1 MSGVEVDFY
10 VRSENI
16 AIQVSYSIADA
27 ETRAREVGALA
38 EIDKHLNPSR
48 LVIVT
53 KDEEDV
59 LQTQKGSKVD
69 VVPLWKWL
77 ME

>member
-1 MSGVEVDFY
+1 
-10 VRSENI
+10 
-16 AIQVSYSIADA
+16 
-27 ETRAREVGALA
+27 VGALA